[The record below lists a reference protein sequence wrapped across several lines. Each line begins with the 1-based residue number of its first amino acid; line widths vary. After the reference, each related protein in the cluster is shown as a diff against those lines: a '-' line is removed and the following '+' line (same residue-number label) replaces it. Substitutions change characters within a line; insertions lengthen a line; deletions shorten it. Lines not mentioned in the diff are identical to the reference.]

1 MRMKKVIYAILIGI
15 ILAGIVVIATIGLKV
30 DLAYSKNVELNVY
43 IGKTFDKSDIED
55 IATEV
60 FDGDSVMVQEI
71 ELFEDMVSIKVPD
84 TRSEDELNTK
94 VEELNNRINE
104 KYEIENTVEDIEIT
118 HNPKIRLSSIILP
131 YVAILGISLIII
143 FIFVGIRY
151 KRLGIVRTIL
161 RYILTIGISELLL
174 LSIIAI
180 IRIPVNRIVI
190 PLGLLLLVMD
200 ITVLGF
206 MNEKKLEKAKQE
218 SENVAK
224 SKKTKKNK

>member
-161 RYILTIGISELLL
+161 RYTLTIGISELLL

>member
-1 MRMKKVIYAILIGI
+1 MRMKKVIYAILTGI
-15 ILAGIVVIATIGLKV
+15 ILAGIVVIATIGLEV

>member
-1 MRMKKVIYAILIGI
+1 MRMKKVIYAILTGI
-15 ILAGIVVIATIGLKV
+15 ILAGIVVIATIGLEV

-161 RYILTIGISELLL
+161 RYTLTIGISELLL

-206 MNEKKLEKAKQE
+206 MNEKKLEKAKE
-218 SENVAK
+218 KSENDAK
-224 SKKTKKNK
+224 SKKTKKSK

>member
-118 HNPKIRLSSIILP
+118 HNPKILLSSIILP

-206 MNEKKLEKAKQE
+206 MNEKKLEKAKE
-218 SENVAK
+218 KSENDAK
-224 SKKTKKNK
+224 SKKTKKSK

>member
-1 MRMKKVIYAILIGI
+1 MKKVIYAILTGI
-15 ILAGIVVIATIGLKV
+15 ILAGIVVIATIGLEV

-104 KYEIENTVEDIEIT
+104 KYEIENTVDDIEIT
-118 HNPKIRLSSIILP
+118 HNPKIRLSSMILP
-131 YVAILGISLIII
+131 YVAILGINLIII
-143 FIFVGIRY
+143 FVFVGIRY
-151 KRLGIVRTIL
+151 KSLGIVRTIL

-206 MNEKKLEKAKQE
+206 MNEKKLEKAKE
-218 SENVAK
+218 KSENDAK
-224 SKKTKKNK
+224 SKKTKKSK